1 MLKTI
6 IDSVVEKFED
16 AGVENVYSSFDAC
29 PVEKKGSLFT
39 VVGIGAL
46 ETSAPIYTLA
56 YAYIPFKYGADIN
69 VTASKSMSAD
79 ELCSYYQRDI
89 EPVLLSMTD
98 LECSLKKLSLKFD
111 SNIQRLVLNVK
122 ADICGITRIER
133 SIS

>member
-1 MLKTI
+1 
-6 IDSVVEKFED
+6 
-16 AGVENVYSSFDAC
+16 
-29 PVEKKGSLFT
+29 
-39 VVGIGAL
+39 
-46 ETSAPIYTLA
+46 
-56 YAYIPFKYGADIN
+56 
-69 VTASKSMSAD
+69 MSAD
-79 ELCSYYQRDI
+79 ELCTYYQRDI